1 MTVLVVGFKKIS
13 VQTVFVRS
21 QYSKTRNVS
30 HSYNNISNYQK
41 WEDLL
46 YPSCVFYSLC
56 NMIAGVNIPLIC
68 CCSKTFSALDPAKD
82 QKWLCL
88 PVCLSVCLFFVPSC
102 LLFCQ
107 PTSPS
112 VCLSVSLSVFL
123 SVLLNVVVN
132 HY

>member
-46 YPSCVFYSLC
+46 HPSCVFYSLC

-88 PVCLSVCLFFVPSC
+88 PVCLSVCLSFFC
-102 LLFCQ
+102 AFLFAFL
-107 PTSPS
+107 SAHLS
-112 VCLSVSLSVFL
+112 VCLPLCQPVCFSVCLAQCCG
-123 SVLLNVVVN
+123 
-132 HY
+132 